1 MIAKEHILQLI
12 ASSNWEALTQH
23 LSHLS
28 NMDFRKAE
36 RTIRESILPTLPSD
50 QFWCAM
56 LHLIKYKKQAF
67 MTGMLALNKQLTR
80 TPSTLQSN
88 EARNFSTFIAK
99 EHPEAMAKMVNMA
112 LPQLSSEEQI
122 EDLFRLFDIHDGR
135 LRVAS
140 LLKAPS
146 PLTYFALFKTL
157 KMMPGNQDLVRKC
170 CIHIMKSGS
179 DQAFNM
185 ASILRAYFGI
195 EGMKSQMSLSID
207 TFELN
212 YLDRN
217 YDTFL
222 HILNGRRPKI

>member
-1 MIAKEHILQLI
+1 MIAKDHILQLI
-12 ASSNWEALTQH
+12 TNRNWEALTQH

-50 QFWCAM
+50 LFWCAM

-67 MTGMLALNKQLTR
+67 LTGMLAIDKILTR
-80 TPSTLQSN
+80 DSSTLQHPD
-88 EARNFSTFIAK
+88 ARSFASFIAK
-99 EHPEAMAKMVNMA
+99 EHPEAMAKLVNMA
-112 LPQLSSEEQI
+112 LPLLRTEQQI
-122 EDLFRLFDIHDGR
+122 EDLFSAFDIHDGR

-140 LLKAPS
+140 LIKAPS

-157 KMMPGNQDLVRKC
+157 KMMPDNQDLVRKC

-207 TFELN
+207 TYELN